1 MSGSVGSGAQAAA
14 EPSGRPGSVR
24 RGLHVPAAVMQVLLR
39 DPQHVPERL
48 TAYTVD
54 QQAAA
59 VRTWARRAREAAPDV
74 PVAALADQQWRRT
87 VSTARIDGA
96 IAGTPFFIALVP
108 AYIGFLQ
115 QEARLHLRV
124 GALYDHDPADPEV
137 AADFLVL
144 RGVYPDRA
152 SALAGLA
159 TVRAQPLPGKRTRMS
174 LRAWYEA
181 VLRVLVLGGFI
192 SPPEKGQRVR
202 PPFRQ
207 RVMTVVR
214 FVLAALLWAL
224 TWIVPVTFMIVMSWA
239 CENDAR
245 RFGERVL
252 ERYAER
258 EDDPAAIAARADVR
272 AGGHRAVSAAR
283 GALVFLS
290 VALPLA
296 LIASTQLRHHGP
308 LGLDLSQTGAALA
321 ALALVIGVT
330 ATAIRS

>member
-1 MSGSVGSGAQAAA
+1 
-14 EPSGRPGSVR
+14 
-24 RGLHVPAAVMQVLLR
+24 
-39 DPQHVPERL
+39 
-48 TAYTVD
+48 
-54 QQAAA
+54 
-59 VRTWARRAREAAPDV
+59 
-74 PVAALADQQWRRT
+74 
-87 VSTARIDGA
+87 
-96 IAGTPFFIALVP
+96 
-108 AYIGFLQ
+108 
-115 QEARLHLRV
+115 
-124 GALYDHDPADPEV
+124 
-137 AADFLVL
+137 
-144 RGVYPDRA
+144 
-152 SALAGLA
+152 
-159 TVRAQPLPGKRTRMS
+159 
-174 LRAWYEA
+174 
-181 VLRVLVLGGFI
+181 
-192 SPPEKGQRVR
+192 
-202 PPFRQ
+202 
-207 RVMTVVR
+207 MTVVR